1 VAIQTFDELSPE
13 TRQVVDEFFSLV
25 ASRLRASGKD
35 VADETLQELGADLLS
50 ALHFDSSPEQA
61 RALTTRYG
69 DPSSF
74 GETTDS
80 SQSRAVGNLLG
91 VPYDIRVP
99 TVERIISLW
108 WNPRNPHVLVPRVF
122 GLGWDLNFG
131 AIVIRLH
138 LIAPD
143 SEDEPFGMVSDRA
156 FATALC
162 VPLVLTTALAVS
174 FVLLRTDLPEQL
186 PSHWN
191 LAGHVDSLWPATR
204 AFLFL
209 FVPAVVS
216 TAWAI
221 WSVVTRRHAVTRG
234 ATVGFASFTS
244 GLASGVWALTV
255 ITTMGG
261 AQTWWLPPVS
271 ILSTLLVP
279 LAVFVSLARVGRA
292 AEQRRDLTQAR
303 SRKGSQ

>member
-1 VAIQTFDELSPE
+1 MAIQTFDELSPE

-35 VADETLQELGADLLS
+35 VADETLEELSADFLS
-50 ALHFDSSPEQA
+50 ALDVDSSPEQA
-61 RALTTRYG
+61 RALATRFG

-74 GETTDS
+74 GEATDS
-80 SQSRAVGNLLG
+80 SQSSAAGDLLG

-99 TVERIISLW
+99 TIERIVSRW

-131 AIVIRLH
+131 AISVRLH

-143 SEDEPFGMVSDRA
+143 SEDEPFGMVSHRA
-156 FATALC
+156 FLTALC

-174 FVLLRTDLPEQL
+174 FVLLRADLPEQL

-191 LAGHVDSLWPATR
+191 LTGHVDSLWPATR

-216 TAWAI
+216 TAWAL
-221 WSVVTRRHAVTRG
+221 WSVVTRRHAVARG
-234 ATVGFASFTS
+234 VAVGVASFTS

-261 AQTWWLPPVS
+261 TQTWWLPPVS
-271 ILSTLLVP
+271 ILGTLIVP

-292 AEQRRDLTQAR
+292 AEQRRDLTRAP
-303 SRKGSQ
+303 SPKGNQ